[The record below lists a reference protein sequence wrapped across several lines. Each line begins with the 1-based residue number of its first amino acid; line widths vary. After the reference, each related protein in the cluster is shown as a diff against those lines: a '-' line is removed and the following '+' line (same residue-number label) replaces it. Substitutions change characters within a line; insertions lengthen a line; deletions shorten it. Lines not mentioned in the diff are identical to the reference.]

1 MGLKCRA
8 VLKALLPQQI
18 VAYTSLFFLVT
29 ACTENGTPPQLEVYA
44 YSSAP
49 AAPRC
54 EAGQRTGLAGAID
67 GKVSAEGI
75 RYMVR
80 TPANYDAT
88 VAHPL
93 LMVYAPAGQSRWGTE
108 RFMGLTT
115 MATGAGFVVSYADH
129 KQLNIPTVEQLG
141 TIPGLVAK
149 EWCIDE
155 KRVVVTGH
163 SDGGTASMALAVLDK
178 TKKIPAAIAPS
189 AAGWTGKDL
198 ESFQCPDPIPVM
210 IMHGKN
216 DTLFPGWG
224 AQTSAWWAKC
234 NHCDVTKTKPL
245 EGGCLVYQ
253 GCASG
258 GATLYCEGAG
268 SHRDWPN
275 LNRVMLEFFA
285 HPEKF
290 Q

>member
-1 MGLKCRA
+1 M
-8 VLKALLPQQI
+8 I
-18 VAYTSLFFLVT
+18 
-29 ACTENGTPPQLEVYA
+29 
-44 YSSAP
+44 
-49 AAPRC
+49 
-54 EAGQRTGLAGAID
+54 
-67 GKVSAEGI
+67 
-75 RYMVR
+75 R
-80 TPANYDAT
+80 TPSNYDAT
-88 VAHPL
+88 FAHPL
-93 LMVYAPAGQSRWGTE
+93 LMVYAPAGQGRWGTE

-129 KQLNIPTVEQLG
+129 KQLSIPTVEQHG

-155 KRVVVTGH
+155 KRVFVTGH

-198 ESFQCPDPIPVM
+198 ESFQCPDPIPIM
-210 IMHGKN
+210 IMHSKN
-216 DTLFPGWG
+216 DSLFPGWG
-224 AQTSAWWAKC
+224 AQTATWWGAC
-234 NHCDVTKTKPL
+234 NHCDVTKTKNV
-245 EGGCLVYQ
+245 EGGCLAYQ
-253 GCASG
+253 GCATNG
-258 GATLYCEGAG
+258 PTLYCEGIG

-275 LNRVMLEFFA
+275 LNRVMLEFFS